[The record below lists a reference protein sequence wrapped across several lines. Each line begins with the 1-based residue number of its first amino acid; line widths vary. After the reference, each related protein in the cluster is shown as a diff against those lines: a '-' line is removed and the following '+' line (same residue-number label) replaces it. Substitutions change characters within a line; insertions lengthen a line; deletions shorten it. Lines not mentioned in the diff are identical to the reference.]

1 MKNFLNQTWV
11 TIVGWVGLIVFAAM
25 LILGGTSVA
34 EIGEGVQ
41 LVAGIID
48 AVILLIA
55 FIRKMINRKDEKAK

>member
-11 TIVGWVGLIVFAAM
+11 SIVGWVGLIVFAAM

>member
-11 TIVGWVGLIVFAAM
+11 TIVGWIGLIICAAL

-34 EIGEGVQ
+34 DIGEGVQ
-41 LVAGIID
+41 LVSGIID

-55 FIRKMINRKDEKAK
+55 FIRKRLNKKDEKAK